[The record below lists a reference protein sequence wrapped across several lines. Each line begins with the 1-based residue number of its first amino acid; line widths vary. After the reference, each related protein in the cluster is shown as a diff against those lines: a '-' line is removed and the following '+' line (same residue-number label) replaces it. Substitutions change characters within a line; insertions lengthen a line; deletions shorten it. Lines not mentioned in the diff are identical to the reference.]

1 MQIQRPAV
9 ELMILLCTS
18 LKESFKIDIYF
29 CFGLLRPSVEKLR
42 FHGNVIKKVENDR
55 FINMIFSQSGMGKK
69 AHVTEAPLS
78 ILYVGR
84 YQTNLQVLWLQVHS
98 S

>member
-1 MQIQRPAV
+1 
-9 ELMILLCTS
+9 
-18 LKESFKIDIYF
+18 
-29 CFGLLRPSVEKLR
+29 
-42 FHGNVIKKVENDR
+42 
-55 FINMIFSQSGMGKK
+55 MIFSQSGMGKK